1 MQAII
6 ITGNIGK
13 DAEQRTTQG
22 GDRICS
28 FSVASKQGYGQKE
41 QTNWFRCS
49 LWGARGDK
57 LGPYLLK
64 GQAVTVS
71 GELEIGEYEGKTQLN
86 IRVNDVALQG
96 SRDDGGNRSQGGG
109 AAPPARGFNDA
120 AWDGGGFNDDLNDD
134 VPFMSNAWTA
144 DLIGKRV
151 I

>member
-1 MQAII
+1 MQQLVV
-6 ITGNIGK
+6 TGHIGK

-71 GELEIGEYEGKTQLN
+71 GELEIGEYEGKPQLN

-96 SRDDGGNRSQGGG
+96 SRGDGGNRSQGGG
-109 AAPPARGFNDA
+109 SAQ
-120 AWDGGGFNDDLNDD
+120 GGGWDDDGSD
-134 VPFMSNAWTA
+134 VPF
-144 DLIGKRV
+144 
-151 I
+151 